1 MPRSRMHSSIVRER
15 GSALLDDTSGRA
27 FFRRVCV
34 SLFCTRV
41 CVLDVCVL
49 FVSRVCHGSC
59 VVALH
64 GRARAARHARC
75 LLCACCQLQSLRQA
89 ARGKRSARQRQRSDP
104 ARLRPC
110 HAAWLWAHAAV
121 QPYDDEVHSTSSFC
135 ESFVHSRHI
144 WVKKIGRT
152 ASVGRSRG
160 ARLRGTSGHAPMA
173 QRHCACSGSGLVRCG
188 RRLCTEHA
196 SSIVEST
203 ADDLLTLDARR

>member
-1 MPRSRMHSSIVRER
+1 MYSDEGSPRLMPRSRMHSSIVRER

-110 HAAWLWAHAAV
+110 HAACGCGPMQPCSRTTMKYIVLARFVSHSYIHVTYGSKRSDGPRASASQGVRDYAA
-121 QPYDDEVHSTSSFC
+121 PAAMSH
-135 ESFVHSRHI
+135 
-144 WVKKIGRT
+144 
-152 ASVGRSRG
+152 
-160 ARLRGTSGHAPMA
+160 
-173 QRHCACSGSGLVRCG
+173 
-188 RRLCTEHA
+188 
-196 SSIVEST
+196 
-203 ADDLLTLDARR
+203 